1 MDFPLDYVRGC
12 FPTLKGSDSIHF
24 DNIDAPQSLG
34 AVQAFEENG
43 FDGDADELLRE
54 TQESL
59 AFFLNSNVEWASEE
73 ILIAPDAGELNRRLG
88 QALAK
93 SFPPDFEIVTTE
105 LADEES
111 LTPWLALESI
121 GARVQH
127 WPVKRQHA
135 GIDTDRLA
143 DMLSERTQ
151 LVVMSKGSSA
161 VGSIVELLPVALG
174 VQGHQSSLVV
184 NWSAFLPHGAV
195 DIRFLRTD
203 FLTASTR
210 LFFGANVGF
219 LWGSRERMRALRDNA
234 PELFEGP
241 SADAKSLAGF
251 NAVLHY
257 IEELGLVTQ
266 EMQLQ
271 PSEDYGRRRHMR
283 RGMQAIRHYERSL
296 TTLALRRL
304 QAVPGVTVYGLSD
317 PDAGA
322 HRMPHILFR
331 LDGLAPAAVA
341 DALAE
346 KDVRIGHGNGG
357 APRLMKALGLPED
370 EGGCSLALLHYNSES
385 EIERFADAL
394 HEIAPHRAAA
404 SG

>member
-12 FPTLKGSDSIHF
+12 FPTLESSDSIHF
-24 DNIDAPQSLG
+24 DNSVRPQPLG
-34 AVQAFEENG
+34 AVQACEDNG

-54 TQESL
+54 IRESL
-59 AFFLNSNVEWASEE
+59 AFFLNSNVEWASDE
-73 ILIAPDAGELNRRLG
+73 ILIASDAAELASRLG
-88 QALAK
+88 RALAK
-93 SFPPDFEIVTTE
+93 SFPPGSEILTTE
-105 LADEES
+105 LGDEES
-111 LTPWLALESI
+111 LAPWTGLASDDV
-121 GARVQH
+121 RVNC

-135 GIDTDRLA
+135 GIDTGRLGE
-143 DMLSERTQ
+143 MLSDNTR

-174 VQGHQSSLVV
+174 VQDHESSLVV
-184 NWSAFLPHGAV
+184 NWSAFLPHGAI

-203 FLTASTR
+203 FLIASTR

-219 LWGSRERMRALRDNA
+219 LWGNRERMRALREHA
-234 PELFEGP
+234 PELFDGVSVEP
-241 SADAKSLAGF
+241 KALAGF
-251 NAVLHY
+251 GAALHY

-296 TTLALRRL
+296 TALALRRL
-304 QAVPGVTVYGLSD
+304 KAVPGATVYGVSD
-317 PDAGA
+317 PDAAA

-331 LDGLAPAAVA
+331 IDGLTPEAVVA
-341 DALAE
+341 ALAE
-346 KDVRIGHGNGG
+346 KNVLLSHGSGG
-357 APRLMKALGLPED
+357 APRLMKAIGLPEN
-370 EGGCSLALLHYNSES
+370 EGGCSLALLHYNTES

-394 HEIAPHRAAA
+394 HEIAPHRAAV